1 MIINSDTD
9 TMIVTSQFALSVYVT
24 VVKTQRVLLQLI

>member
-9 TMIVTSQFALSVYVT
+9 TMLVTSQFALSVYVT
-24 VVKTQRVLLQLI
+24 VVKLQLI